1 MNEEN
6 KNKSN
11 SILKYS
17 LIALGSSILIP
28 GISWAPAL
36 AIKLRRGKLAGRI
49 ALLITLLLGLSLLT
63 IGILLK

>member
-11 SILKYS
+11 NTLKYS

-28 GISWAPAL
+28 GISWAPAIT
-36 AIKLRRGKLAGRI
+36 IKLRRGKIAGRI
-49 ALLITLLLGLSLLT
+49 AFLFTMFLGLSLIT
-63 IGILLK
+63 VGILMK